1 MEQTPVELAETFAAV
16 ARCLLDED
24 DVQATLTRIT
34 ALAVDTIDGCDHA
47 GISLVEG
54 RKISTPAASDEV
66 PVQVDA
72 IQYETD
78 EGPCLDAIREH
89 ETFRTGDLATE
100 DRWPKFSRRA
110 AEESGVVSVLYFR
123 LFADTDTMGALNM
136 YAKQRDAF
144 DDEAV
149 AVGSVFA
156 THAAVALAGAQ
167 QDEQMQ
173 KALQGRD
180 VIGQAKGI
188 LMAQQGV
195 SADEAFDI
203 LRRASQRM
211 NIKLRELAE
220 RVASRTPP
228 KEEGAAYSPP
238 LHHHRTHSTV
248 LDSLSPTADQGGMNS
263 APPETRLDAGG
274 RGAPDIGC

>member
-1 MEQTPVELAETFAAV
+1 MRRHPFPEAHRSGDSKAEEVRALDVSWIVEQTPVELAETFAAV
-16 ARCLLDED
+16 ARSLLDED
-24 DVQATLTRIT
+24 DVQSTLNRIT
-34 ALAVDTIDGCDHA
+34 TLAVDTIDGCDHA

-66 PVQVDA
+66 PVLVDA
-72 IQYETD
+72 VQYETD

-110 AEESGVVSVLYFR
+110 AEESGVVSVLSFR
-123 LFADTDTMGALNM
+123 LFADTDTMGALNL
-136 YAKQRDAF
+136 YAKHRDAF

-220 RVASRTPP
+220 RVTSRTPAE
-228 KEEGAAYSPP
+228 EEGAA
-238 LHHHRTHSTV
+238 
-248 LDSLSPTADQGGMNS
+248 
-263 APPETRLDAGG
+263 
-274 RGAPDIGC
+274 